1 MKTRRARLCACA
13 VSCALATP
21 SAFAGVTNPDI
32 SLIGQLRSGWTDDP
46 GSQDKNRPTIGL
58 GETEL
63 AADAALNPYA
73 SGAFVLSFADGE
85 AEVEEA
91 YIKLDQALPAGL
103 AIKAGKYR
111 APFGK
116 LNAAHPHAYP
126 FLDAPHM
133 MSILP
138 GQESYDEAAIEVS
151 ELFPGIA
158 SWAPLLTLD
167 VQQGSGFRTGQD
179 TAPDAANYDS
189 RMGQSHLSW
198 LLHLGNSFQVG
209 DLVVGDAG
217 ASYARGTT
225 NVDSSQEAWLA
236 GVDLKLKFNLATESR
251 LTWQSEAIFRHDD
264 AGSAR
269 RLGLYSFLDWTLG
282 RWNVGTLYEQSND
295 ASDGTVTDRAA
306 KLFGGFSLMEE
317 TTLFRLGLER
327 RWLPGQDPYHTVSA
341 QILFSMG
348 PHKPHQF

>member
-1 MKTRRARLCACA
+1 MKTRRACLCACA

-32 SLIGQLRSGWTDDP
+32 SLIGQLRSGWTDNP
-46 GSQDKNRPTIGL
+46 GSQDKNRPTIAL

-73 SGAFVLSFADGE
+73 SGAFVLSFMDNAVS
-85 AEVEEA
+85 VEEA
-91 YIKLDQALPAGL
+91 YLKLDQALPAGL
-103 AIKAGKYR
+103 AVKAGTYR

-116 LNAAHPHAYP
+116 LNPAHPHAYP

-133 MSILP
+133 MAILP
-138 GQESYDEAAIEVS
+138 GGDSYDEAAIEVS
-151 ELFPGIA
+151 ELFPGIG
-158 SWAPLLTLD
+158 SWAPLLSLD

-179 TAPDAANYDS
+179 TAPSMANYDS
-189 RMGQSHLSW
+189 RIGQSHPSW
-198 LLHLGNSFQVG
+198 LVHFGNSFQIG

-217 ASYARGTT
+217 ASVAEGTT
-225 NVDSSQEAWLA
+225 NVDSNQQAWLA
-236 GVDLKLKFNLATESR
+236 GADLKLKFYFEAESH

-264 AGSAR
+264 AGNTR
-269 RLGLYSFLDWTLG
+269 KLGIYSFLDWTLG
-282 RWNVGTLYEQSND
+282 RWNVGTLYEQSQD

-327 RWLPGQDPYHTVSA
+327 RWLPDQDPYHTISA